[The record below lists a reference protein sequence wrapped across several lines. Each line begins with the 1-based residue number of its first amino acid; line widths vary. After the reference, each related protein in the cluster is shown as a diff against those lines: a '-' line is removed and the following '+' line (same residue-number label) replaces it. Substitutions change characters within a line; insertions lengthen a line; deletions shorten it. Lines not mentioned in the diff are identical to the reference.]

1 MSEEEIVRHCAPT
14 LAGFKTGNMFSTEYT
29 ALGKINRD
37 IMKLNKNLKAK
48 GLRIMP
54 LLYGNRH
61 ALIYIYRPEKLRCDL
76 SDRRV
81 CSFLDACGYRT
92 DKPGQCIVRLIKKL
106 RAGGEFPHEI
116 GFFLGYPP
124 EDVIGF
130 IKDRGACKACGC
142 WKVYGD
148 EKSAKETFRRFK
160 ACTENLCKMY
170 RNGISMEEL
179 AVAI

>member
-14 LAGFKTGNMFSTEYT
+14 LAGLKTGNMFSTEYT
-29 ALGKINRD
+29 ALGKINQ
-37 IMKLNKNLKAK
+37 K
-48 GLRIMP
+48 
-54 LLYGNRH
+54 
-61 ALIYIYRPEKLRCDL
+61 KLRCDL